1 VREIYRGHS
10 ASSIAKI
17 LDPAFYA
24 FNSSRKKNLMLH
36 DGVLESFEV
45 LRARGIKLIA
55 HTESKLYGALDRLL
69 RLGLLG
75 YFSKIYCRERSK
87 ISHPD
92 IAAGNEW
99 LSRFSLENVREL
111 SQHQSKPNPEVLAEL
126 CAAERISVEDTA
138 YVGDSVARDVL
149 MAKRAGVFAIW
160 AAYGA
165 KHDNGSYA
173 ALVRISHWTSDEVA
187 QERKLSAEAAL
198 IRPDFFARTSFREVL
213 AALSLD
219 NDEERTAPFV

>member
-1 VREIYRGHS
+1 VKVRVSIHSPS
-10 ASSIAKI
+10 ASLRSLADSIPWRQADI
-17 LDPAFYA
+17 YGGFY
-24 FNSSRKKNLMLH
+24 SGKNDHATFWATLQRLMPQW
-36 DGVLESFEV
+36 
-45 LRARGIKLIA
+45 K
-55 HTESKLYGALDRLL
+55 
-69 RLGLLG
+69 
-75 YFSKIYCRERSK
+75 
-87 ISHPD
+87 
-92 IAAGNEW
+92 GNEYTDFP
-99 LSRFSLENVREL
+99 R
-111 SQHQSKPNPEVLAEL
+111 PEVLAEL

-138 YVGDSVARDVL
+138 YVGHSVARDVL

-198 IRPDFFARTSFREVL
+198 IPPDFFARTSFRGVL

-219 NDEERTAPFV
+219 NDEERRAPFV